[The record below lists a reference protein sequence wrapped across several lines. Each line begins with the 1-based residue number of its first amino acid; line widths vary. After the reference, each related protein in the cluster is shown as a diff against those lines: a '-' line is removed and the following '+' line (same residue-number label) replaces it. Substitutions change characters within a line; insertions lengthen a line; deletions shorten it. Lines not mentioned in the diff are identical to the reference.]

1 MKLKTSITTLLLA
14 CFAVCFA
21 ATTNL
26 SGKWTG
32 KLLTADSTAY
42 PLTYNFTMLG
52 DSVAGTAASP
62 LGEFPIDQGK
72 LDTAGLHF
80 KVTVNGLDV
89 YHNGTVYAD
98 SIGMNISLNGS
109 VVHCT
114 LNRAGN

>member
-1 MKLKTSITTLLLA
+1 MKPGILITTVLSG
-14 CFAVCFA
+14 CFALCFVG
-21 ATTNL
+21 ATSL
-26 SGKWTG
+26 SGKWVG
-32 KLLTADSTAY
+32 ALRQADSSAY
-42 PLTYNFTMLG
+42 PLTYNFTLIG
-52 DSVAGTAASP
+52 DSVAGTAKSP

-114 LNRAGN
+114 LSKAAN